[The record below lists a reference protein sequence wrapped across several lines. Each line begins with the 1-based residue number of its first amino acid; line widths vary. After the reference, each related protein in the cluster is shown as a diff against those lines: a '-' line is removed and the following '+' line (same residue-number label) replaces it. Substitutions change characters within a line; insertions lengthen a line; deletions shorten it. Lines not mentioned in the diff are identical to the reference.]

1 MLENKSINEA
11 VAVSR
16 REQNK
21 VDKRRRILAAAA
33 RLMAAQGL
41 EATTAE
47 AIASAAQVSRAT
59 FFNYFPTK
67 SAVCAALV
75 AKYDDDFATTIEL
88 ERRTDATTAERLKHL
103 FVQTAARLESAST
116 FHKMI
121 LSESERGY
129 AQTRQS
135 SQRIG
140 RMHHVL
146 RGLLADGVARGEV
159 RTDYPLDLLAEIVG
173 GAYVALLR
181 NWRVMKDY
189 PLEARMEAS
198 ARFLADAI
206 APSKVDEVP
215 YPIRRP
221 RRR

>member
-1 MLENKSINEA
+1 MLEKKSLDEP

-21 VDKRRRILAAAA
+21 VDKHRRILAAAA

-75 AKYDDDFATTIEL
+75 AKYDDDFATTIGL
-88 ERRTDATTAERLKHL
+88 ERSSDATTAERLKHL
-103 FVQTAARLESAST
+103 FVQTATRLQSAST

-121 LSESERGY
+121 LGESERGY
-129 AQTRQS
+129 AQTSQS
-135 SQRIG
+135 SRRIG

-159 RTDYPLDLLAEIVG
+159 RTDYPLELLAEIVG

-181 NWRVMKDY
+181 NWRVMEDY

-206 APSKVDEVP
+206 APSEVGELTSP
-215 YPIRRP
+215 MRRP
-221 RRR
+221 RR